1 MDKKYK
7 AEKIV
12 PYNSEEAKSK
22 QVKNMFDSIAATY
35 DKLNI
40 TLSFGIDRIWRRKAL
55 ASLKKF
61 EPKKM
66 LDVATGTGDLAILAY
81 KKLRPD
87 NIVGIDLSEGMLKVG
102 REKIEAE
109 KLQNFISLDCQD
121 CLNLNFEDNTFDA
134 ITVGFGVRNFE
145 NIQKGYAEMY
155 RVLKPGGV
163 LMVLELSTPE
173 KFPMKQ
179 LYKFYSSTVIPTIG
193 NIISKDK
200 KAYDYLN
207 QSIKAVPQGED
218 MARIFKNV
226 GFRNVEFTRYTFGI
240 CTKYSGIK

>member
-121 CLNLNFEDNTFDA
+121 CLNLNFGDNTFDA

>member
-66 LDVATGTGDLAILAY
+66 LD
-81 KKLRPD
+81 R
-87 NIVGIDLSEGMLKVG
+87 
-102 REKIEAE
+102 
-109 KLQNFISLDCQD
+109 
-121 CLNLNFEDNTFDA
+121 
-134 ITVGFGVRNFE
+134 
-145 NIQKGYAEMY
+145 
-155 RVLKPGGV
+155 
-163 LMVLELSTPE
+163 
-173 KFPMKQ
+173 
-179 LYKFYSSTVIPTIG
+179 
-193 NIISKDK
+193 
-200 KAYDYLN
+200 
-207 QSIKAVPQGED
+207 
-218 MARIFKNV
+218 
-226 GFRNVEFTRYTFGI
+226 
-240 CTKYSGIK
+240 